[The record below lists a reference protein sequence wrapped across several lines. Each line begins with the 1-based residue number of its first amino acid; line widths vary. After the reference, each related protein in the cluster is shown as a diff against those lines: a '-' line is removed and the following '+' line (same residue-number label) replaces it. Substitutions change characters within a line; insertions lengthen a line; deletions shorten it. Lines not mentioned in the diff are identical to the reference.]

1 MFPFPTF
8 PLTVPFLG
16 LGCEAWKYWLLRQQ
30 FPYNHICSL
39 YFAETAF
46 PSLRNLHNQKCCVL
60 FLPLLTIWNTRI
72 FFDTLFPSWWHGAFY
87 YLASPKA
94 EKKSMWYLT
103 STVQFGNFKVGEV
116 VHGRGSPSL
125 SVWFYHP
132 KLEILSSM
140 LQAYFWLSLSPV
152 AKTVSQLGCSL

>member
-1 MFPFPTF
+1 MLGKKEREDCNGPPKKCVLFPFPTF

-60 FLPLLTIWNTRI
+60 FLPLLTIQNTRMSSLTHYFPVDDMGLSI
-72 FFDTLFPSWWHGAFY
+72 TLPPQRPKR
-87 YLASPKA
+87 SPCDI
-94 EKKSMWYLT
+94 SQVLCNL
-103 STVQFGNFKVGEV
+103 GI
-116 VHGRGSPSL
+116 L
-125 SVWFYHP
+125 
-132 KLEILSSM
+132 KLER
-140 LQAYFWLSLSPV
+140 
-152 AKTVSQLGCSL
+152 